1 MLLTEEQLLQKKY
14 DALVNQVVRWN
25 ESLTRTLVELEDSP
39 KSFRKTMID
48 FSFAIDEVVKDAGN
62 RDETLCERVMA
73 DCFASQDYIEGR
85 RAFMEKRKPKF
96 QGR

>member
-48 FSFAIDEVVKDAGN
+48 FSFAIDEVVKDAGFQPYFEGSMT
-62 RDETLCERVMA
+62 DERKKKLMEELK
-73 DCFASQDYIEGR
+73 SSEG
-85 RAFMEKRKPKF
+85 
-96 QGR
+96 